1 MSRWQTIFPRSWQ
14 RRYQTWLDRR
24 VPRCSSVQ
32 LSQRNVFIFL
42 SRHGLHFL
50 VLDAL
55 LWVGATNYQ
64 NNLIYALSFLLLA
77 VLFIAILLTFSNVS
91 GLQLRFVDAEPVF
104 AGEVLHARI
113 ELSAK
118 SLRQQLVFNWPEQQ
132 AVAFTVFP
140 DKPAMLLLPHATQ
153 KRGVMRLGRL
163 RLQSVYP
170 LGIVRCWSWLDLAV
184 QAMVYPV
191 PVEADYRFCSRGN
204 AEEGVVADR
213 VVGGDE
219 YFALKPYVTGEQ
231 NSRIAWKQ
239 FAAGRGLFVREY
251 AEERGGEV
259 MLDFSVMSDLDLE
272 LRLSK
277 LCYCACFLHAQG
289 RAFGLILPHQPAI
302 AVDHGEPHLRAVL
315 AALASFTV

>member
-1 MSRWQTIFPRSWQ
+1 
-14 RRYQTWLDRR
+14 
-24 VPRCSSVQ
+24 
-32 LSQRNVFIFL
+32 
-42 SRHGLHFL
+42 

-91 GLQLRFVDAEPVF
+91 GLQLRFVDADPVF

>member
-1 MSRWQTIFPRSWQ
+1 MSRWLTVFPHSWQ
-14 RRYQTWLDRR
+14 RRYQAWLDRR
-24 VPRCSSVQ
+24 IPRCSSVQ

-42 SRHGLHFL
+42 SRHGLYFL

-132 AVAFTVFP
+132 AVAVTVFP
-140 DKPAMLLLPHATQ
+140 DKPTMLLLPHETQ

-163 RLQSVYP
+163 RLQSV
-170 LGIVRCWSWLDLAV
+170 
-184 QAMVYPV
+184 
-191 PVEADYRFCSRGN
+191 
-204 AEEGVVADR
+204 
-213 VVGGDE
+213 
-219 YFALKPYVTGEQ
+219 
-231 NSRIAWKQ
+231 
-239 FAAGRGLFVREY
+239 
-251 AEERGGEV
+251 
-259 MLDFSVMSDLDLE
+259 
-272 LRLSK
+272 
-277 LCYCACFLHAQG
+277 
-289 RAFGLILPHQPAI
+289 
-302 AVDHGEPHLRAVL
+302 
-315 AALASFTV
+315 